1 MTTVKVD
8 AFELR
13 KLILDTN
20 MPITDDIWKF
30 LNDTDLEYTDSVV
43 FITKDGKEFEFV
55 KTGDAATFLSEAVD
69 YICEKEPHTLYIK
82 DLVYKKVVTCK
93 DCVSKSGCAIR
104 MMLDF
109 GDDFYCK
116 YGSTNEDE

>member
-1 MTTVKVD
+1 MITVKVD

-30 LNDTDLEYTDSVV
+30 LNDMDLEYTDRVV
-43 FITKDGKEFEFV
+43 FITKDGKELE
-55 KTGDAATFLSEAVD
+55 
-69 YICEKEPHTLYIK
+69 
-82 DLVYKKVVTCK
+82 YKKVITCK
-93 DCVSKSGCAIR
+93 DCVRKSGCAIR